1 MTLLRHSVVALA
13 TLGLAT
19 ALTTPAA
26 AAPTHVDVTYGAT
39 YVRGDLTFNN
49 RSVTFK
55 GTYRS
60 VSPTDCRRA
69 WFGTLDGSGRLL
81 SSRST
86 GTLCNGV
93 RTIDTTVPADVRGGA
108 GSTLICLDDGNA
120 APLKCLEY
128 KRP

>member
-1 MTLLRHSVVALA
+1 MVQLRHSVLALA
-13 TLGLAT
+13 TLGLTA
-19 ALTTPAA
+19 ALTSPAA

-49 RSVTFK
+49 RSVSFT

-60 VSPTDCRRA
+60 VSATDCRRA

-81 SSRST
+81 DARST
-86 GTLCNGV
+86 GTLCNGT
-93 RTIDTTVPADVRGGA
+93 RAINTTVPADVPGGA
-108 GSTLICLDDGNA
+108 GSVLVCLDNGSA
-120 APLKCLEY
+120 TPLKCLEY